1 MAVWA
6 LIDDAGH
13 NSCLSFAFVMDEAL
27 RRFVKYI
34 WWKSPEDALRY
45 PDRIIA
51 RVMDRGTT
59 EDVFALMELVGRD
72 RMRHVLQNSEAG
84 EFDAKS
90 WTYWNYM
97 LTDIPLGQVPPLPGR
112 RFQ

>member
-1 MAVWA
+1 
-6 LIDDAGH
+6 
-13 NSCLSFAFVMDEAL
+13 MDESL

-34 WWKSPEDALRY
+34 WWKSPEEALRY

-59 EDVFALMELVGRD
+59 EDVFALIEIVGRD
-72 RMRHVLQNSEAG
+72 RMRHVLENAEPGA
-84 EFDAKS
+84 FDAKS

-97 LTDIPLGQVPPLPGR
+97 LTDISLGQVPPMPER
-112 RFQ
+112 RFR